1 MEQLWQLCLQ
11 QQQQQE
17 QKQHRAEQQP
27 LKKMEKSIFFRI
39 AEQTMTLHIISHTN
53 HALDSSGFICN
64 YTTLQLREN

>member
-27 LKKMEKSIFFRI
+27 LKKMEKSIFL
-39 AEQTMTLHIISHTN
+39 E
-53 HALDSSGFICN
+53 
-64 YTTLQLREN
+64 